1 MSYPFTKPTPNRFL
15 IREYPNRPG
24 FGVVSDENSSRKVVG
39 AQLPLAA
46 MVLVCRLTGGDYELR
61 YAKGDGTD

>member
-1 MSYPFTKPTPNRFL
+1 MTYPFIKPTTARFL

-24 FGVVSDENSSRKVVG
+24 FGLVCDENSSRKVIG
-39 AQLPLAA
+39 AQLPLVA